1 MPDQDRFSRNAHDH
15 SHAHD
20 HDHAHQHDPEGLLDR
35 ATRFGL
41 RVVDGKD
48 REGADDLGN
57 DLDFLAAHDHQVEQ
71 LRQLLK
77 SGLSL
82 GELFATSTELRTTTP
97 RSLIT
102 MSTGKFYSAYNL
114 KLSEFTSGQFESQ
127 SRSQVGNTEMKLLPC
142 KKIYSLCDDGRVLQ
156 ASF

>member
-102 MSTGKFYSAYNL
+102 MSTGKSYSAYNL
-114 KLSEFTSGQFESQ
+114 KLSKFTSHIVEISQ
-127 SRSQVGNTEMKLLPC
+127 IGILLHMTQILQNQV
-142 KKIYSLCDDGRVLQ
+142 
-156 ASF
+156 